1 MKKHIM
7 LVAVLACVLGLT
19 TGCGAAETVT
29 QNDYFT
35 AADATETA
43 KQITS
48 MIQEIYATDQV
59 SAYGDYPVVI
69 QAVDSWANAA
79 DDMGDFIG
87 ITTAEASF
95 DGDTCTVEVGIDG
108 SKRDAVETIVFTEGS
123 LLSMSTD
130 VKYSLGETMA
140 RAGMNTLIGMG
151 TTFII
156 LITISLIISLFVF
169 IPKIQALFT
178 KKEESPAIASIDNAV
193 QQIVRQEEAADDTE
207 LIAVIAAAIAAS
219 EGAASADGYVVR
231 SIRKIGRRTR

>member
-1 MKKHIM
+1 M
-7 LVAVLACVLGLT
+7 LLAVLACVLGLT
-19 TGCGAAETVT
+19 GCGSANTVA

-35 AADATETA
+35 AADATETG
-43 KQITS
+43 KQITT
-48 MIQEIYATDQV
+48 MIQEIYATGQV
-59 SAYGDYPVVI
+59 DTYADYPMVV
-69 QAVDSWANAA
+69 QAVESWEKAA
-79 DDMGDFIG
+79 DDMGDFVG

-108 SKRDAVETIVFTEGS
+108 SKRDGIETIVFTEGN
-123 LLSMSTD
+123 LTSMSTD
-130 VKYSLGETMA
+130 LQYTLGETMA

-156 LITISLIISLFVF
+156 LILISLIISLFKF
-169 IPKIQALFT
+169 IPKIQALFS
-178 KKEESPAIASIDNAV
+178 KKEESPAMASIDNAV

-231 SIRKIGRRTR
+231 SIRKIGRRAR